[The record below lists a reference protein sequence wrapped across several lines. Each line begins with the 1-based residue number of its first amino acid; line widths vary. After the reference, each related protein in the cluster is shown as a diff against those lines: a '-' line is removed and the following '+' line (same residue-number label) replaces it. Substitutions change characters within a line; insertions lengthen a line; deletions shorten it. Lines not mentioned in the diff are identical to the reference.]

1 MREID
6 VGKTSETL
14 KCLRMQEGIGE
25 DVCEKIKAYVRESRY
40 TMGIAIE

>member
-6 VGKTSETL
+6 VGKISETL

-25 DVCEKIKAYVRESRY
+25 DVEVYRESHLR
-40 TMGIAIE
+40 I

>member
-14 KCLRMQEGIGE
+14 KRLRMQEDIGE
-25 DVCEKIKAYVRESRY
+25 NVEVYREGY
-40 TMGIAIE
+40 

>member
-14 KCLRMQEGIGE
+14 KRLRMQEDIGE
-25 DVCEKIKAYVRESRY
+25 DVETYRESHLR
-40 TMGIAIE
+40 I